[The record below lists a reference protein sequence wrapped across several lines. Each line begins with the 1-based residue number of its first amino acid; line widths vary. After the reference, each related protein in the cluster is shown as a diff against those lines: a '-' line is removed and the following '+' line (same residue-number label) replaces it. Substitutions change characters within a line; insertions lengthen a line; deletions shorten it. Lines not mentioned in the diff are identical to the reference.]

1 MWTRMLRRRID
12 YIHRTRL
19 AALPNAGWRAAV
31 APLLDARAAF
41 AISGKTLRVAIP
53 LPESVGLAD
62 PYVFI
67 ANKQLV
73 SYSAAQTFRR
83 KGDLLIAEIPL
94 DEFGTGKAEAL
105 SGILA
110 DQAQSVRDAYAP
122 WFDLSP
128 TRQRGDWVRVDGVR
142 KADR

>member
-1 MWTRMLRRRID
+1 GRCR
-12 YIHRTRL
+12 
-19 AALPNAGWRAAV
+19 PG
-31 APLLDARAAF
+31 APM
-41 AISGKTLRVAIP
+41 
-53 LPESVGLAD
+53 
-62 PYVFI
+62 
-67 ANKQLV
+67 
-73 SYSAAQTFRR
+73 
-83 KGDLLIAEIPL
+83 
-94 DEFGTGKAEAL
+94 AL